1 MDPMVYNL
9 LGFWNFDF
17 WPYGHL
23 AQISAILIFSQ
34 LQKLYVH
41 KLLLVSFTKWFNPPV
56 NLSNLNEVSEE
67 LRKIVPNLLTD
78 YSLLIP
84 QALLQNHYQ
93 ILSIIFLKDF
103 IELNVSTDMNI
114 KNVKHVELNISIVA
128 VFLNTQILKII

>member
-23 AQISAILIFSQ
+23 AQISAILIFWQ